1 MSNLDLYALLSAMA
15 NIFAFLRKS
24 WEDMLIKISLIHYQ
38 FADDVLSN
46 QEGGHLQI
54 WKTRNMITIR

>member
-1 MSNLDLYALLSAMA
+1 MSNLDLYAVLPAMA
-15 NIFAFLRKS
+15 NIFAFLRKN

-46 QEGGHLQI
+46 QEGGTCKYGKQE
-54 WKTRNMITIR
+54 T